1 MLQQPHHET
10 LNSIPSSFA
19 HEMDNRSVVSGT
31 SSAIDEAL
39 DGKLEAFMADAI
51 QEHHATS
58 GHPLLSNTA
67 LVGKHQDEDAAAV
80 LFRKKLVSDNSSK
93 GVNSSLSSTA
103 NTSSTTMT
111 KLSSGIGIG
120 SHTHSLLFDDN
131 DSTAGS
137 LIFDDSSAVEDQPLS
152 RQQRSSLVSFAAEEL
167 AVAEETATN
176 EERRHHSDGTLEIN
190 SSAHTN
196 ASKPKAKRLRS
207 RSKNPEDVPPGAKSF
222 PVNTPRLVAKFPTN
236 EPRTSK
242 FPKNET
248 RMVKKNSASKGN
260 NISASDPGLSDRR
273 RGRSRPRR
281 KEGGLDAS
289 SKSDTAAV
297 KKSTKTKIRMADNSD
312 KTLDKSRRRTKTVDP
327 SDKAVEKKKTRSQ
340 SVPAESSDHSRELA
354 EKPQHHQLPEEE
366 PEPHHLRSRN
376 VSAPVVTAPKNPH
389 PTRSRNVSDSSIAVG
404 ASSHSNTK
412 HKQHVRKRPSD
423 PDVLGSSTSNSR
435 EKRASDS
442 DVLGTSASNRREKR
456 ASDPDALGSSSNR
469 REKRASDPDMLRS
482 STSNRRETR
491 LSDPDM
497 LGPSSSNRREKR
509 LSDPNVLESS
519 SGNRRERDRSTSK
532 RPNKTS
538 LHALEQKK
546 QEHLKQ
552 EEQEHQQRQEQYQKD
567 EELLVDF
574 PDIDTHNDLSTAD
587 TESLIP
593 DTPAEPP
600 SLKKSSSRMSIFSLG
615 KKKQQTY
622 GKLADDEDE
631 IESSTTREYVKQLVL
646 VEDKS
651 SPTDS
656 PTLSTAASFRKRA
669 ASLGVGKK
677 RAKKPSSTNK
687 RSASVS
693 VRSSATKSTTSEN
706 KRSASVSAKSRTSSD
721 GITKKITKS
730 GRKLVKKATSKSD
743 AKGPPKIY
751 FPKNE
756 PRGGPKRRWS
766 LTDTAVISSDIENF
780 SGIDDDISVNK
791 KQTALD
797 GIASPTTSRST
808 LDGDPPELK
817 KTRRS
822 SLKMD
827 KIRARSES
835 IKRRRRSRS
844 KRRSESVTR
853 SPTDGEKYRSHAS
866 LSLLSQNYSDDDADH
881 SSMADSH
888 QNLLENI
895 SISDIIGSSETSK
908 NILANIAKDKSL
920 ALTDRWEHIPI
931 RAPLNDHQSAE
942 DHPGMNGSSSN
953 QSRRKRQP
961 LADGSHATLD
971 GSLREMVPMTP
982 VNQMEGRRDRRM
994 RSQGLA
1000 ESSHTT
1006 RTDLTSMEGSLQSLS
1021 IRETRKA
1028 RREQRL
1034 SEYSPGDHS
1043 TLDSSREISPNTQS
1057 SSQNR
1062 RARYGVAN
1070 HSQGAFNTK
1079 AGSPIDLSPAHT
1091 RATRKS
1097 RGVVERSPGD
1107 RFLSDGSSSKKRT
1120 SRSKDT
1126 QRRSR
1131 SASANKYHDDPEANF
1146 GDIEPPN
1153 IRKVR
1158 KARVDKNGETARG
1171 RRTRSESTARK
1182 KTSPRP
1188 AGSST
1193 SREHRRRGHTHDTG
1207 VARHHHSSGSL
1218 SRTRRRDSTS
1228 RSRSRSKNSKSLS
1241 SSAQFRLPVEPPLH
1255 TADDPH
1261 PEVVPKMEEGPGEES
1276 DVEDHNEDRSARKK
1290 SLSIRHLYGNGQ
1302 ASDGEDSEAGGD
1314 FNAPNASSQEQLH
1327 SNHTSNSSSLH
1338 TSNSSKLNA
1347 SNGSSLQ
1354 SSNHSSLHASNSSNL
1369 HESNSSSLSNNSS
1382 LTLDNLYGLVGGK
1395 EDNGADHVGQTSEK
1409 PVVKKKSSRKPRD
1422 SIRSASLTPMH
1433 VSFRDNDSVKEI
1445 EDDFRSKDDLDA
1457 QQMSKSDVADR
1468 ARHRDSRRRVL
1479 EAGAMAMRDSR
1490 RGAGTSKERR
1500 HSKDRMAVSEG
1511 DHRDDHHHSNG
1522 NLDDDIA
1529 AVKAA
1534 SRQPTKAAAALY
1546 SNPQQRRRL
1555 RTNVGHEMLHASI
1568 NSSSTMGLEYSPP
1581 PPSLNSEKR
1590 KEQVWHRRRRK
1601 SSEYEEDD

>member
-10 LNSIPSSFA
+10 LNSMPSSFA
-19 HEMDNRSVVSGT
+19 HETDNKSVVSGT

-39 DGKLEAFMADAI
+39 DGRLEAFMADAL
-51 QEHHATS
+51 QENQVTS
-58 GHPLLSNTA
+58 NNTHPLAKTA
-67 LVGKHQDEDAAAV
+67 ILGNKNDGEAAAI
-80 LFRKKLVSDNSSK
+80 LSRKTQAPDDSSKDMNNRKSSVINNSS
-93 GVNSSLSSTA
+93 A
-103 NTSSTTMT
+103 T
-111 KLSSGIGIG
+111 KITNGIGIG
-120 SHTHSLLFDDN
+120 SHTHSLIFDDN
-131 DSTAGS
+131 DSTTGS
-137 LIFDDSSAVEDQPLS
+137 LIFDDSSVVEDQPLS
-152 RQQRSSLVSFAAEEL
+152 RQQRTSLVSFAAEEL
-167 AVAEETATN
+167 AAAEETATE

-196 ASKPKAKRLRS
+196 ASRPKVKRV

-222 PVNTPRLVAKFPTN
+222 PVNTPRLAKFPTN
-236 EPRTSK
+236 EPRMSK
-242 FPKNET
+242 FPKNEA
-248 RMVKKNSASKGN
+248 RMVKKTPAPKEN
-260 NISASDPGLSDRR
+260 NLSVSDPGLSNRR

-281 KEGGLDAS
+281 KEGGLDVS

-297 KKSTKTKIRMADNSD
+297 KKSAKTKNRMTDASD
-312 KTLDKSRRRTKTVDP
+312 KSLDKSRRRTKVADS
-327 SDKAVEKKKTRSQ
+327 SDKAVEKKKKRSQ
-340 SVPAESSDHSRELA
+340 SVPAESSDHSRELLVA
-354 EKPQHHQLPEEE
+354 EQPQHQQLLEEE
-366 PEPHHLRSRN
+366 PEPH
-376 VSAPVVTAPKNPH
+376 PV
-389 PTRSRNVSDSSIAVG
+389 RSRNVSDPAIATLKKPHPIRSRNISDSSIALG
-404 ASSHSNTK
+404 PSSHSNNK
-412 HKQHVRKRPSD
+412 HKQHARKRASD
-423 PDVLGSSTSNSR
+423 PDVLGSSTSN
-435 EKRASDS
+435 
-442 DVLGTSASNRREKR
+442 RREKR
-456 ASDPDALGSSSNR
+456 ASDPDVLG
-469 REKRASDPDMLRS
+469 S
-482 STSNRRETR
+482 STSNRREKR
-491 LSDPDM
+491 GSDPDV
-497 LGPSSSNRREKR
+497 LGSSTSNRREKR
-509 LSDPNVLESS
+509 GSDPNVLDSS
-519 SGNRRERDRSTSK
+519 SSNRRERDRSTSK
-532 RPNKTS
+532 RPSKTS

-546 QEHLKQ
+546 QEQLKQ
-552 EEQEHQQRQEQYQKD
+552 EEQEQRQRQELHRKD

-574 PDIDTHNDLSTAD
+574 PDIDTHDSAAD
-587 TESLIP
+587 NESLIP

-600 SLKKSSSRMSIFSLG
+600 ALKKSSSRMSIFSLG

-631 IESSTTREYVKQLVL
+631 PEPVTTREYVKQLVL
-646 VEDKS
+646 VEGTS
-651 SPTDS
+651 SPSDS

-693 VRSSATKSTTSEN
+693 VRSSATKSTTSEGR
-706 KRSASVSAKSRTSSD
+706 RSASVSAKSRTSTD
-721 GITKKITKS
+721 GITKKITNR
-730 GRKLVKKATSKSD
+730 GRKLVKKATSKSE
-743 AKGPPKIY
+743 AKGPPKVY

-780 SGIDDDISVNK
+780 SGIEDDSSVNK

-797 GIASPTTSRST
+797 GIASPSTSRAT

-835 IKRRRRSRS
+835 IKKRRRSRS
-844 KRRSESVTR
+844 KRRSESVSR
-853 SPTDGEKYRSHAS
+853 DGDKYRSLTS
-866 LSLLSQNYSDDDADH
+866 SSLLSHNHSDDDADH
-881 SSMADSH
+881 SMGDSH

-895 SISDIIGSSETSK
+895 SISDIIGSSESSK

-931 RAPLNDHQSAE
+931 RSPHHDYQSAD
-942 DHPGMNGSSSN
+942 DHPGMNGSSSR
-953 QSRRKRQP
+953 QSRRRRHP
-961 LADGSHATLD
+961 DGSQSTLD
-971 GSLREMVPMTP
+971 ASLREMVPMTP
-982 VNQMEGRRDRRM
+982 VNQIEGRRDRRL
-994 RSQGLA
+994 RGQGLA

-1006 RTDLTSMEGSLQSLS
+1006 RTDMTSMEGSLQDLS

-1028 RREQRL
+1028 RRQQRL
-1034 SEYSPGDHS
+1034 AEYSPGDHS

-1062 RARYGVAN
+1062 RGRHGVAD
-1070 HSQGAFNTK
+1070 HSPGDFSTTTSSSK
-1079 AGSPIDLSPAHT
+1079 DLSPAYT

-1097 RGVVERSPGD
+1097 RGVPVVERSPGD
-1107 RFLSDGSSSKKRT
+1107 RFTSDGSSSKRKT
-1120 SRSKDT
+1120 SRSREN

-1131 SASANKYHDDPEANF
+1131 SASANIYHDDPEANF
-1146 GDIEPPN
+1146 DGELEAPR

-1158 KARVDKNGETARG
+1158 KARVDKNGETVRG

-1182 KTSPRP
+1182 KTSSRQ

-1207 VARHHHSSGSL
+1207 ATRHHHSSS
-1218 SRTRRRDSTS
+1218 SIPRTRRDSTS

-1241 SSAQFRLPVEPPLH
+1241 NSAQFRLPVEPPLH
-1255 TADDPH
+1255 KADDPH
-1261 PEVVPKMEEGPGEES
+1261 PEVVPKMDVDLGEES
-1276 DVEDHNEDRSARKK
+1276 DVEDHHEDAGMNRSARKK
-1290 SLSIRHLYGNGQ
+1290 SLSIRHLYANGQ
-1302 ASDGEDSEAGGD
+1302 VSDGEDSEAGGD
-1314 FNAPNASSQEQLH
+1314 FNASNTSSQEHLN
-1327 SNHTSNSSSLH
+1327 SNHASNSSSLH
-1338 TSNSSKLNA
+1338 TSNSSMPNA

-1354 SSNHSSLHASNSSNL
+1354 SSNHSSLHMSNSSNL

-1382 LTLDNLYGLVGGK
+1382 LTLDNLYGLVGEK
-1395 EDNGADHVGQTSEK
+1395 EDNGAENVGQSSEK
-1409 PVVKKKSSRKPRD
+1409 PAVKKKSSRKPRN
-1422 SIRSASLTPMH
+1422 SVRSTSLTPMH

-1457 QQMSKSDVADR
+1457 EQMSKSDVADR

-1479 EAGAMAMRDSR
+1479 EAGAMAMRDTR
-1490 RGAGTSKERR
+1490 RGAGASRERR

-1511 DHRDDHHHSNG
+1511 DHNDYHHHSKAD
-1522 NLDDDIA
+1522 LEDDIA

-1534 SRQPTKAAAALY
+1534 SRQPAKAASALY

-1568 NSSSTMGLEYSPP
+1568 NSASTMGLEYSPP
-1581 PPSLNSEKR
+1581 PPSLNSENR

-1601 SSEYEEDD
+1601 SSEHEEDDDE